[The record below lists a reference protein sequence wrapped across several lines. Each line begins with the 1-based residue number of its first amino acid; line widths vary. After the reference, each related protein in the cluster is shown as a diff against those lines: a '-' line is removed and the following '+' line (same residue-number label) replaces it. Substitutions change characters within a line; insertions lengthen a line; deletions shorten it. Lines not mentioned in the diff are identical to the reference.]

1 MVYPKNDI
9 INTHTQLKVN
19 RVKLLIDENYQKR
32 KLSIKQEKI
41 LTDSWFRLV
50 LFSGLLYL
58 VPLNQEDL
66 EVLDAFWIE

>member
-1 MVYPKNDI
+1 VVYPKNDI

-41 LTDSWFRLV
+41 LTDS
-50 LFSGLLYL
+50 
-58 VPLNQEDL
+58 
-66 EVLDAFWIE
+66 